1 MLQLSH
7 INLHFDFKNSLQCIY
22 LIINVI
28 FTLLENIFMN
38 FKVFLLI
45 FDISIFIIKYP
56 PIYLRYIR
64 YIHKM
69 QVSIY
74 PSKPIFPT
82 LETGVDPTRSTGRR
96 DSLLNGRKMWID
108 FRVLENPFPRRNVF
122 LWSRQLLLVVFYEGE
137 KQVRTK
143 NPNDSSMEK
152 AVCKN

>member
-45 FDISIFIIKYP
+45 FDISIFIKKYP

-69 QVSIY
+69 QVPIY
-74 PSKPIFPT
+74 PSKPIFST
-82 LETGVDPTRSTGRR
+82 LVMGTSFFSIQNMCIYSVLYRLYIFILEMNKISSSAMFCSWYH
-96 DSLLNGRKMWID
+96 SLSFSKILFCPSFIIGT
-108 FRVLENPFPRRNVF
+108 F
-122 LWSRQLLLVVFYEGE
+122 LMQPS
-137 KQVRTK
+137 
-143 NPNDSSMEK
+143 
-152 AVCKN
+152 

>member
-1 MLQLSH
+1 MLQLSY

-45 FDISIFIIKYP
+45 FDISIFIKKYP

-69 QVSIY
+69 QVPIY
-74 PSKPIFPT
+74 PLKQIFST
-82 LETGVDPTRSTGRR
+82 LIVIKGVCVCVCVCGVGWGVVVGRVGLLCTMLSCLSEALHVYVQASWLKIGIQPPY
-96 DSLLNGRKMWID
+96 DSFSW
-108 FRVLENPFPRRNVF
+108 V
-122 LWSRQLLLVVFYEGE
+122 
-137 KQVRTK
+137 
-143 NPNDSSMEK
+143 
-152 AVCKN
+152 

>member
-45 FDISIFIIKYP
+45 FDISIFIEKYP

-69 QVSIY
+69 QVPIY
-74 PSKPIFPT
+74 SSKPIF
-82 LETGVDPTRSTGRR
+82 ST
-96 DSLLNGRKMWID
+96 
-108 FRVLENPFPRRNVF
+108 
-122 LWSRQLLLVVFYEGE
+122 LLLITNVLGLGLEICAIRIINMNMIDILGY
-137 KQVRTK
+137 KRDTSALNQKCKTK
-143 NPNDSSMEK
+143 ARVIK
-152 AVCKN
+152 VK